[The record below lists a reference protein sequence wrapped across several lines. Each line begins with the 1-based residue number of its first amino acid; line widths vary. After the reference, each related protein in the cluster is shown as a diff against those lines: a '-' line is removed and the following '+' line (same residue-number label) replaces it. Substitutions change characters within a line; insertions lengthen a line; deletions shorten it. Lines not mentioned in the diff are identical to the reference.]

1 MELYHGNFQDLL
13 GRILWIAPSCKIL
26 APTIGFLLLYG
37 LAPSQKGKL
46 SMAMTIEQQ
55 ERFETLVRQLEKDS
69 RHHPTNYQIKV
80 ALLAILGYAYI
91 LFVFLLLLGII
102 WGARTFLVAAS
113 SEALTNQLNLMAI
126 LVSLGVLRLF
136 WIDTKIPKGLPLDR
150 LHAPELFATIDRLA
164 TILQAPKCDRVF
176 LTDELNAGVLQSPRL
191 GLLGWQ
197 QNYLFLGLPLMQ
209 ALSLQ
214 QFRAVLAHE
223 LGHLSGNHSHFSNW
237 IYRLRKIWFELAER
251 FPEQENSGSFLF
263 QWFFHWYAPY
273 FHAYSFVLVRA
284 NEYEADRCGVE
295 LAGLKN
301 EAQADINLAIY
312 SYFLHKSFWP
322 TIYQQAE
329 QHAEPPSDAIT
340 QLLQQLKI
348 GLSPREAAKWLDRA
362 LAHRTD
368 YEDTHPC
375 LLDRLTAIGYDL
387 DQIQPPEP
395 PTQTAAE
402 YFFGKLLWSFADGL
416 DREWKNEVA
425 GSWEKLYLRA
435 QQQRRNLAALD
446 EKAQKRALTVEE
458 MWKRACL
465 TSTLQEAHKAIALFQ
480 QVLEVEPNHPLANYQ
495 LGKILIEKNDF
506 QGIKYLEKAIATDPE
521 LVVPGCDLL
530 YDFYQNQGKIKQSKF
545 YQQKGQEYYCL
556 WKRTQQERSRISHET
571 PLFPHQ
577 LADGEVRQ
585 LSEQLSTYPEIKKT
599 YLVRQK
605 VTLFPEK
612 AFYIF
617 AIALQTVK
625 GAEANRKSHEEI
637 IDRLENELNFSGNF
651 RVIILQNSNLK
662 LEQAICKISGS
673 CIYY

>member
-1 MELYHGNFQDLL
+1 
-13 GRILWIAPSCKIL
+13 
-26 APTIGFLLLYG
+26 
-37 LAPSQKGKL
+37 
-46 SMAMTIEQQ
+46 MAMTIEQQ
-55 ERFETLVRQLEKDS
+55 ERFETLVRQLEKYS
-69 RHHPTNYQIKV
+69 RHHPADYQIRV
-80 ALLAILGYAYI
+80 ALLAVLGYVYI

-102 WGARTFLVAAS
+102 WGARAFLVAAS
-113 SEALTNQLNLMAI
+113 SEALTNQLNLMAV
-126 LVSLGVLRLF
+126 LVSLGILRLF
-136 WIDTKIPKGLPLDR
+136 WISTKIPKGLLLDR
-150 LHAPELFATIDRLA
+150 KQAPELFATIDKLTA
-164 TILQAPKCDRVF
+164 ILQAPKCDRVF
-176 LTDELNAGVLQSPRL
+176 LTDELNAGVLQSPHL

-209 ALSLQ
+209 ALSPQ

-237 IYRLRKIWFELAER
+237 IYRLRKIWFELAEQ
-251 FPEQENSGSFLF
+251 FQDKDNNGFFLF

-273 FHAYSFVLVRA
+273 FHAYSFVLARA

-301 EAQADINLAIY
+301 EAEADITLAIY

-329 QHAEPPSDAIT
+329 QHVEPPSDAIT

-348 GLSPREAAKWLDRA
+348 GLSPREAVQWLNRA

-375 LLDRLTAIGYDL
+375 LLDRLSAIGYDL
-387 DQIQPPEP
+387 NDIRLPESP
-395 PTQTAAE
+395 VQTAAE
-402 YFFGKLLWSFADGL
+402 YFFDELLWGFADSL

-465 TSTLQEAHKAIALFQ
+465 TWTLQEAQKAIALFQ
-480 QVLEVEPNHPLANYQ
+480 QVLEVEPNHPLTNYQ
-495 LGKILIEKNDF
+495 LGKILIEKNDLK
-506 QGIKYLEKAIATDPE
+506 GIDYLEKAIATDPE
-521 LVVPGCDLL
+521 LVVPSCDLL
-530 YDFYQNQGKIKQSKF
+530 YDFYQNQGKLERAQF
-545 YQQKGQEYYCL
+545 YQQKSQEYYWL
-556 WKRTQQERSRISHET
+556 WKRSQPERDRLSSET
-571 PLFPHQ
+571 PLFSHQ
-577 LADGEVRQ
+577 LPEAEVRQ
-585 LSEQLSTYPEIKKT
+585 LSEQLSTYPEIKKA
-599 YLVRQK
+599 YLVRKK
-605 VTLFPEK
+605 VTWFPEK

-617 AIALQTVK
+617 AIIPQMVK
-625 GAEANRKSHEEI
+625 GAGVNQKSPEELI
-637 IDRLENELNFSGNF
+637 EQLETELNFSGNF
-651 RVIILQNSNLK
+651 RAIVLQTSNVK
-662 LEQAICKISGS
+662 LGQAIRKVPQS